1 MKRALVLLADGC
13 EELEAVSIVDVLRR
27 GGAETAALSIAG
39 RTEIA
44 GAHGIRI
51 LADGLFDSAAAA
63 SAAAGAILFRA
74 NRPTALVCAN
84 DNLALAVYRAAGAL
98 GLAIPRDLSVTG
110 FDDIDL
116 APLLSPPLTTV
127 VQISV
132 SVSRSTFRDCLPSFS
147 RIISPSWISFGSSE

>member
-51 LADGLFDSAAAA
+51 LADGLFDPAAAA
-63 SAAAGAILFRA
+63 SADAIALPGGMGGMRALRASPAPAAGSSW
-74 NRPTALVCAN
+74 
-84 DNLALAVYRAAGAL
+84 
-98 GLAIPRDLSVTG
+98 SVTA
-110 FDDIDL
+110 FSASCI
-116 APLLSPPLTTV
+116 APMLTVRRRMPSASQTRWLSEM
-127 VQISV
+127 
-132 SVSRSTFRDCLPSFS
+132 SFC
-147 RIISPSWISFGSSE
+147 SPSGSITP

>member
-51 LADGLFDSAAAA
+51 LADGLFDPAAAA
-63 SAAAGAILFRA
+63 GVEQGHFGLQGVAERTERLNGELTINSAPGSG
-74 NRPTALVCAN
+74 TKALVSIVLHHKG
-84 DNLALAVYRAAGAL
+84 D
-98 GLAIPRDLSVTG
+98 
-110 FDDIDL
+110 
-116 APLLSPPLTTV
+116 
-127 VQISV
+127 
-132 SVSRSTFRDCLPSFS
+132 FS
-147 RIISPSWISFGSSE
+147 S